1 MEIEEK
7 GRANCE
13 GDGSAG
19 RGGEMILRWFVGS
32 VREDEGVYDVRFA
45 TVCYGWIM
53 VYVSRRIVDE
63 EYRFMISE

>member
-32 VREDEGVYDVRFA
+32 VREYEGVYDVRFA
-45 TVCYGWIM
+45 TVGSWCT
-53 VYVSRRIVDE
+53 
-63 EYRFMISE
+63 